1 MKKTLLFLAVFLTAT
16 IFAKAQT
23 NIQVMYDFG
32 KDRQN
37 VTTTLEMFK
46 GDNWGS
52 TFFFVDITH
61 DGKFQ
66 HKDGVDHSAPIGA
79 YTEIARSLNF
89 WQNSKLGALS
99 AHVEYNGGLG
109 VVPGVFGYGINNCW
123 LFGAEYFLH
132 SSDFKYTLTF
142 EVLYKTIA
150 QKDQDVPMQ
159 FTIVWGCNDLLGVKG
174 LAFSGFADFWW
185 ENNIW
190 VENLVPV
197 KTTGVFITEPQL
209 WYNVGRHFGC
219 DNLNIGGEVE
229 IACNF
234 TGNTT
239 KGWHVNPCLG
249 IKWNF

>member
-1 MKKTLLFLAVFLTAT
+1 
-16 IFAKAQT
+16 
-23 NIQVMYDFG
+23 
-32 KDRQN
+32 
-37 VTTTLEMFK
+37 
-46 GDNWGS
+46 
-52 TFFFVDITH
+52 
-61 DGKFQ
+61 
-66 HKDGVDHSAPIGA
+66 
-79 YTEIARSLNF
+79 

-159 FTIVWGCNDLLGVKG
+159 FTIVWGCNDLFGVKG

-197 KTTGVFITEPQL
+197 ETTGVFITEPQL

>member
-1 MKKTLLFLAVFLTAT
+1 MKKTLLFLAVFFTAT

-109 VVPGVFGYGINNCW
+109 VVPGLRLWHQQLLALRCRVLPPLLRLQIH
-123 LFGAEYFLH
+123 LDIRGAL
-132 SSDFKYTLTF
+132 
-142 EVLYKTIA
+142 
-150 QKDQDVPMQ
+150 
-159 FTIVWGCNDLLGVKG
+159 
-174 LAFSGFADFWW
+174 
-185 ENNIW
+185 
-190 VENLVPV
+190 
-197 KTTGVFITEPQL
+197 
-209 WYNVGRHFGC
+209 
-219 DNLNIGGEVE
+219 
-229 IACNF
+229 
-234 TGNTT
+234 
-239 KGWHVNPCLG
+239 
-249 IKWNF
+249 